1 MVYIWCWKWYHCCG
15 QDWNFSLKLSGH
27 HKYAKKTTAGLC
39 ESLWNQKLFAS
50 SLLNCLL
57 KNSASYLWIWFQ
69 TWVAAAKSNGLFE
82 DRAAN
87 IATRVTDLWS
97 YSLIRLILSI
107 NILSGELTSFLPF
120 FKQCWHVF
128 KQQGRILSWNGQDPV
143 KNTLIHM
150 LGLCKDLFL
159 GARRISCNKYRV
171 FFFYSYHLLYF
182 SEAS

>member
-1 MVYIWCWKWYHCCG
+1 MQKKSHCRPLGEAKVTC
-15 QDWNFSLKLSGH
+15 FKFAELS
-27 HKYAKKTTAGLC
+27 AK
-39 ESLWNQKLFAS
+39 S
-50 SLLNCLL
+50 
-57 KNSASYLWIWFQ
+57 KNSVSYLWIWFQ

-82 DRAAN
+82 ERAAN

-120 FKQCWHVF
+120 FKLCWHAF

-159 GARRISCNKYRV
+159 GARRIPCNKYRV
-171 FFFYSYHLLYF
+171 FFSSYHLLYF